1 MSTIDELESRGS
13 LQKCKEGESK
23 REGGC
28 TGWCVWVRERER
40 ERESAF
46 CEIKMFTFGFEES
59 KFVHENESVGRGGLV
74 VLIV

>member
-1 MSTIDELESRGS
+1 MV
-13 LQKCKEGESK
+13 CVGE
-23 REGGC
+23 
-28 TGWCVWVRERER
+28 RERER